1 MDCEGIQWGRTRL
14 LQRHFQSLKNGS
26 WRLELATEVAHGRD
40 YLAARLKVFAAIIVW
55 VADWTARPQT
65 ALDILNQ
72 RLARGEIDR
81 AEYDEKRKLIGRD
94 STLWTVIP
102 TDHVLDMVPR
112 LRIVAKIAAWT
123 LATTIVVLSVVP
135 PHSRPE
141 TGLPHGL
148 EHFAIWWVTGIA
160 FALAYNLKPFLLATA
175 LVIFSGAVEIAQLFV
190 PGRHA
195 RVTDFIIDALAC
207 IVGLLM
213 ISITVQVRAS
223 RATAK

>member
-1 MDCEGIQWGRTRL
+1 MGVIISL
-14 LQRHFQSLKNGS
+14 LVSI
-26 WRLELATEVAHGRD
+26 
-40 YLAARLKVFAAIIVW
+40 VFAAIIVW

-72 RLARGEIDR
+72 R
-81 AEYDEKRKLIGRD
+81 
-94 STLWTVIP
+94 P
-102 TDHVLDMVPR
+102 
-112 LRIVAKIAAWT
+112 AWT

-135 PHSRPE
+135 PHFRPE

-148 EHFAIWWVTGIA
+148 EHFTIWWVTGIA

-213 ISITVQVRAS
+213 ISIAVQVRAS
-223 RATAK
+223 QGIR